1 MLAVFLVVSI
11 TGINIIDRIAK
22 IFKNERPVAND
33 KIHTLLISKEY
44 LHIFNFLYSDFSIFN
59 CTLMSLN
66 NRLILSYIFNLYK
79 LIFERNLS

>member
-1 MLAVFLVVSI
+1 M
-11 TGINIIDRIAK
+11 DKIAK

-33 KIHTLLISKEY
+33 KIATLELSKEY
-44 LHIFNFLYSDFSIFN
+44 LHIFNFLYFYFSIFN

-66 NRLILSYIFNLYK
+66 KSSNSFIYIFNLYK